1 MSTDNMNFAIGLT
14 VDTSGED
21 LIDRLNRKVKAL
33 QASLRA
39 INSEMA
45 KTAKAVQTP
54 GSNPNP
60 KGSTN
65 QGKAD
70 SDAKRSAADLYGFK
84 SRLEAQRQR
93 ESTRNEAF
101 LHRLR
106 QSSYKQ
112 AERDQAK
119 AIRDRLA
126 GEARVAREA
135 KAAQAAAARAASAE
149 MRAIREKIQ
158 FGVRTS
164 AQRVREQAATERA
177 RVAQAAAVERDQKR
191 NARDEARSIKER
203 MSFATR
209 MAAQRQREEAEVARS
224 QDRATREHIRLD
236 RYRLGLR
243 DREERRLAREA
254 AREDRDRSHD
264 YRSGLGN
271 ARSAASHGRDSYNT
285 LTRTAA
291 TAAIVGTA
299 ATASLARRALTAE
312 SDIDSAEINSRI
324 YGGLSQDA
332 ARQLRDQWAAPL
344 AEQLGVGTAK
354 LLSSYT
360 DALKVGIP
368 AEGARQFAGLAT
380 QTSEAWG
387 VPFEGVVDTLGT
399 INSLLTSTGE
409 AFSFDKLKSV
419 ANSLQYLAAK
429 QSTTPEKL
437 ISFLQRGAGGA
448 QVLGMSQEAGLAF
461 GSASTSLGNQAGES
475 GRLFDYIAG
484 RLVKMPDLVRKKGLE
499 GDRAKLL
506 VRELG
511 YGSVGELDRQRRAS
525 PDEFLPDFM
534 QRFAKI
540 KDAKKQEQLIQF
552 FAGQEWLGEFGRMVK
567 GIDTYREA
575 AKLAKEAKGL
585 DAIGDVWNLHKLKLA
600 FVFKQITAGFLNIM
614 GEIGKVLTPM
624 ARQVGD
630 YFLDWSRKLQGGGLR
645 LRVQAAIEGFIN
657 GLGFKDL
664 PDMLKGIF
672 GEPGQG
678 DAGAV
683 ETWRN
688 TAKAFA
694 EGIRD
699 TLNALKSLFSV
710 FTGSTGT
717 PEEIA
722 RWTGRLVTFA
732 AACLVAAPAIAVL
745 GGLASGITA
754 LAVAALGAWKILK
767 AAGLVGGASAAAG
780 AGAAGSSTGAAAGAA
795 TGAGLLSS
803 LMRIFGGAAINTVPA
818 YSKEEAD
825 NLMLRFGR
833 YAQERNKAREGAAPA
848 WVDPPSVNDN
858 LRKPADNLKK
868 AIEDNTLIHKQSFE
882 AQDTFSG
889 LIRKAAFTTSDTG
902 RIAKATIQGQAG
914 DLRSAVLSGS
924 TGSVGSVGSGSGG
937 PLSGSTPGSA
947 LGNTGIGGRGIIGGG
962 QTSPG
967 LSAGSGTG
975 ADAASSGPA
984 VPGDKRM
991 GGSRSW
997 RNNNPGNIE
1006 YGPFARS
1013 MGATGTDGRFAVF
1026 PDYKSGRNAQEKLL
1040 FEGKNYANLTLA
1052 QAIRRW
1058 APASE
1063 NNVPA
1068 YIAAM
1073 GADPNTR
1080 MKDFSP
1086 SQRSTLLD
1094 AMQKHEGWKPGKVV
1108 PGPSQPVGGANGAVM
1123 GGTVDS
1129 ANRLVGVASQYV
1141 GMGENNGGRGTL
1153 EQFMGGGSIVG
1164 EANAWCARFV
1174 NASLKAVGDS
1184 GTGSGIAN
1192 SFLRWGKAVEA
1203 EAVKAGDI
1211 AVEHRGRGVDGR
1223 GGHVGIATGK
1233 TRIGRNGQLQLELI
1247 EGNSSNQVKR
1257 DWTDA
1262 SKLAVRRSTNPA
1274 AQVVAETKA
1283 NAEGYQQISRSKA
1296 EIEAEALKS
1305 ATDASKNIVAA
1316 GKVKTPNVDALT
1328 SRDWMRRIG
1337 RGIPMD
1343 QVFKTGPDGFGRGA
1357 DGNLTMPDARSAAEF
1372 LTKPRW
1378 NGAGSG
1384 DAGNLGTNLGSK
1396 TPLGSTAPVSPVRAG
1411 TAGGSS
1417 TTSVSAPITINGANQ
1432 SPEQIAAAVERKL
1445 SQNMNRRTHDLD
1457 PGSIS
1462 GIG

>member
-1 MSTDNMNFAIGLT
+1 MSTDNMNVAIGLT
-14 VDTSGED
+14 VDTHGED

-45 KTAKAVQTP
+45 KTAKAVSTP
-54 GSNPNP
+54 GSNPTP

-65 QGKAD
+65 QSKAG
-70 SDAKRSAADLYGFK
+70 SDAKRSAADLYSIR
-84 SRLEAQRQR
+84 SRLEVQRQR
-93 ESTRNEAF
+93 ESARNESY

-106 QSSYKQ
+106 QSSFRQ
-112 AERDQAK
+112 QERDAAK
-119 AIRDRLA
+119 AIRDRVA
-126 GEARVAREA
+126 GEARVARET

-149 MRAIREKIQ
+149 TRAIRDKIQ
-158 FGVRTS
+158 FAVRTS

-177 RVAQAAAVERDQKR
+177 RAAQAAAVERDQKR
-191 NARDEARSIKER
+191 AAREEARSLKER

-209 MAAQRQREEAEVARS
+209 MAAQRQREEAEIART
-224 QDRATREHIRLD
+224 QDRAIREQIRLD

-243 DREERRLAREA
+243 DREERRLARQA
-254 AREDRDRSHD
+254 AREDRDRSRD
-264 YRSGLGN
+264 YRAGLGN

-285 LTRTAA
+285 LTRTGAA
-291 TAAIVGTA
+291 AAIVGTA

-461 GSASTSLGNQAGES
+461 GSASTSLGNQASES

-585 DAIGDVWNLHKLKLA
+585 DAIGEVWNLHKLKLA

-614 GEIGKVLTPM
+614 GEIGKVLSPL

-664 PDMLKGIF
+664 PDLLKGIF

-699 TLNALKSLFSV
+699 TINALKSLFSV
-710 FTGSTGT
+710 FTGSNAT
-717 PEEIA
+717 PETIA

-745 GGLASGITA
+745 SGLASGITA

-767 AAGLVGGASAAAG
+767 AAGLVGGTSAAAG
-780 AGAAGSSTGAAAGAA
+780 AGAAGSSAGAGAAAGAA

-858 LRKPADNLKK
+858 LRKPADDLKK
-868 AIEDNTLIHKQSFE
+868 AIEDNTLIQKQSFE
-882 AQDTFSG
+882 ANDNFAG
-889 LIRKAAFTTSDTG
+889 LIRKANFTSSDTG

-924 TGSVGSVGSGSGG
+924 TGSVGSVGSGGGG
-937 PLSGSTPGSA
+937 PLSGSTPGSS
-947 LGNTGIGGRGIIGGG
+947 LGNVGIGGRGIIGGG

-975 ADAASSGPA
+975 DGAASSGPA

-1073 GADPNTR
+1073 KADPNTR
-1080 MKDFSP
+1080 MQDFSP
-1086 SQRSTLLD
+1086 EQRSTLLD
-1094 AMQKHEGWKPGKVV
+1094 AMQRHEGWKPGKIV
-1108 PGPSQPVGGANGAVM
+1108 PGQAQASSVASSAPLGGA
-1123 GGTVDS
+1123 S
-1129 ANRLVGVASQYV
+1129 
-1141 GMGENNGGRGTL
+1141 
-1153 EQFMGGGSIVG
+1153 GSIMGPAVDR
-1164 EANAWCARFV
+1164 ANSLLGANSSQAAAALGSRMTPGQWCA
-1174 NASLKAVGDS
+1174 
-1184 GTGSGIAN
+1184 
-1192 SFLRWGKAVEA
+1192 
-1203 EAVKAGDI
+1203 
-1211 AVEHRGRGVDGR
+1211 
-1223 GGHVGIATGK
+1223 
-1233 TRIGRNGQLQLELI
+1233 
-1247 EGNSSNQVKR
+1247 
-1257 DWTDA
+1257 
-1262 SKLAVRRSTNPA
+1262 
-1274 AQVVAETKA
+1274 
-1283 NAEGYQQISRSKA
+1283 
-1296 EIEAEALKS
+1296 
-1305 ATDASKNIVAA
+1305 
-1316 GKVKTPNVDALT
+1316 
-1328 SRDWMRRIG
+1328 
-1337 RGIPMD
+1337 
-1343 QVFKTGPDGFGRGA
+1343 
-1357 DGNLTMPDARSAAEF
+1357 
-1372 LTKPRW
+1372 
-1378 NGAGSG
+1378 
-1384 DAGNLGTNLGSK
+1384 
-1396 TPLGSTAPVSPVRAG
+1396 
-1411 TAGGSS
+1411 
-1417 TTSVSAPITINGANQ
+1417 
-1432 SPEQIAAAVERKL
+1432 
-1445 SQNMNRRTHDLD
+1445 
-1457 PGSIS
+1457 
-1462 GIG
+1462 